1 MIVNI
6 LIILLILT
14 FIGYSFVYAFFP
26 NKGNVFVENRD
37 TDGPIDMP
45 IGNYEVYIEEDTGNR
60 EWHLYLKHRESY
72 DPDRNRIVVYEFTVN
87 CFRDDIREVFV
98 TSVNEGG
105 DGASEFKIDDGEEAS
120 VSIVVFYEP
129 LSAMMNKKFGFRGRI
144 KFRGNKNLYSVF
156 SD

>member
-6 LIILLILT
+6 LIILLILI

-26 NKGNVFVENRD
+26 NKGNIFVENRD

-45 IGNYEVYIEEDTGNR
+45 IGNYEVFIKEDTGNR
-60 EWHLYLKHRESY
+60 EWNLYLKHRESY
-72 DPDRNRIVVYEFTVN
+72 DPDRNRIVAYEFTIN
-87 CFRDDIREVFV
+87 CFRDDIKEAFITSIDNEVGS
-98 TSVNEGG
+98 T
-105 DGASEFKIDDGEEAS
+105 EFKIDDGEEVS
-120 VSIVVFYEP
+120 VSVVVFYES
-129 LSAMMNKKFGFRGRI
+129 LSAMMNKKFGFRGQI

>member
-45 IGNYEVYIEEDTGNR
+45 IGNYEVYIEKIQEIENGIYTLNI
-60 EWHLYLKHRESY
+60 ESLMI
-72 DPDRNRIVVYEFTVN
+72 RIE
-87 CFRDDIREVFV
+87 IE
-98 TSVNEGG
+98 
-105 DGASEFKIDDGEEAS
+105 
-120 VSIVVFYEP
+120 
-129 LSAMMNKKFGFRGRI
+129 
-144 KFRGNKNLYSVF
+144 
-156 SD
+156 

>member
-45 IGNYEVYIEEDTGNR
+45 ILSEIMKYI
-60 EWHLYLKHRESY
+60 LKKIQEIENGIYTLNIESLMI
-72 DPDRNRIVVYEFTVN
+72 RIE
-87 CFRDDIREVFV
+87 IE
-98 TSVNEGG
+98 
-105 DGASEFKIDDGEEAS
+105 
-120 VSIVVFYEP
+120 
-129 LSAMMNKKFGFRGRI
+129 
-144 KFRGNKNLYSVF
+144 
-156 SD
+156 